1 MRTNLHATFF
11 SDIIPDKTSRLSGL
25 MLHFLFTLLV
35 FTIHQPVFCQN
46 APNKTEKKSS
56 GKDVPV
62 SVKKVTA
69 DAIRQSVSKTLKTS
83 SNNIWF
89 EKNDGQFGN
98 DSVIYGFRTS
108 FGSMGV
114 YCNKLRV
121 VTQQTEN
128 GEKKGKQIVDITFPG
143 SIQNWV
149 VLPGSKSAVKGSY
162 NNKCGTIHAAIF
174 NEITL
179 KNVYPGI
186 DLRLYSGE
194 QGALEFD
201 WLLAKAADHKKI
213 RMNFKGQHGITIEKN
228 GEAVIQ
234 LQHDNMKIVM
244 PETYQI
250 LHGQKKLFEG
260 KMSVSAD
267 NNTLK
272 YDIAGNINPNLPLVI
287 DPVMLWSTYVHNNTS
302 TFDEYLY
309 TIAVNA
315 ASEVYAC
322 GLTNEAIST
331 AYMSGVAP
339 GFLSTYNFALN
350 SNGGEQS
357 SILYRLNAKGTVITA
372 WTYTGLTKNIP
383 VALGIFPDNRILVV
397 YKTDT
402 IQIFSADLT
411 TRLYSDDISPNV
423 GNNVLSYQSQS
434 IIDNDVFYLGG
445 VAETALPASII
456 PATAPDA
463 VLVGNEGIILRINN
477 ATTIPFAQWG
487 TYVGGSSNESFTA
500 IAATPDKT
508 KIAFAVHVDGSGGSY
523 PALVNAVDNTISGT
537 ELLVGVIPVG
547 TPSAFSFFS
556 YLGGSLDEGKSS
568 KNQNA
573 ALVAADNNY
582 FYVAGNTTSS
592 DFPNTAGSAQPTQ
605 GAGPTKSNQFLSQ
618 IPLNGSAGVGFKST
632 YNGGSDVDIVGGL
645 VIDSRTN
652 DVILFGTTQSNDF
665 PVYNASLYSPFYQ
678 ASHGSFAFGKL
689 DITYSVFANGL
700 ATRKFSTYIGGDY
713 NDYLGSTGKLEGTGH
728 FQYNSTNGFTYIGT
742 TIHSDQSTLPSQWMS
757 SIPGFDKSI
766 PPASASKDNHFI
778 FAMSPNTDD
787 FGDAPASYDAGTPAS
802 SAVSFFNLRIGDE
815 ADAEE
820 RPNSSLAADGDDI
833 LNSGSTNDEDGLFSI
848 PSIVAGATSFSVTVS
863 VFNSTGATVKLYGWI
878 DTDGNGIFD
887 TNEYAAI
894 NVPSSASQ
902 QSVVLNF
909 SGLPPFFS
917 AAGYSYLRL
926 RITNVTLTAANA
938 TGAFGKG
945 EVEDHIV
952 IQSLILPVLLE
963 KFTAVQQRE
972 NVLLNWAV
980 SKEINVQHYQV
991 QYSTDNI
998 KFTSLALFP
1007 AAGSYNYSWLHSSAV
1022 KGTNYYRLC
1031 ITGTDGGVTY
1041 SHIESINFGK
1051 NNTVTV
1057 YPNPAKDIINIR
1069 FPAIMITQPATLS
1082 FLSVDGKVLL
1092 QKKINTLPQTET
1104 IDVSHYPEGQYLLRI
1119 NNNNKV
1125 TEKKIKVTRHR

>member
-1 MRTNLHATFF
+1 MRTNLHPAIF
-11 SDIIPDKTSRLSGL
+11 SDIIPHTTSWPARL
-25 MLHFLFTLLV
+25 MLHLLFAL
-35 FTIHQPVFCQN
+35 FAFAIYKPVFCQKI
-46 APNKTEKKSS
+46 PSKTEKKSA
-56 GKDVPV
+56 KKNVPA
-62 SVKKVTA
+62 SVKKVPA
-69 DAIRQSVSKTLKTS
+69 DAIRQSVSQTLKAS

-98 DSVIYGFRTS
+98 DSVMYGFRTS

-114 YCNKLRV
+114 YSNKLRV

-128 GEKKGKQIVDITFPG
+128 GKKTGKQIVDITFPG
-143 SIQNWV
+143 SVQNWMV
-149 VLPGSKSAVKGSY
+149 VPGSKAVVKGSY
-162 NNKCGTIHAAIF
+162 NTRCGTINASIF

-201 WLLAKAADHKKI
+201 WLLAKACDHKKI
-213 RMNFKGQHGITIEKN
+213 RMNFKGQHGITIEKS
-228 GEAVIQ
+228 GEIVIQ

-244 PETYQI
+244 PETYQVI
-250 LHGQKKLFEG
+250 NGRKKLFAG
-260 KMSVSAD
+260 KMYVSED

-272 YDIAGNINPNLPLVI
+272 YDIAGNMNPNLPLVI
-287 DPVMLWSTYVHNNTS
+287 DPVMLWSTYLHNNTS

-309 TIAVNA
+309 TIAVNTV
-315 ASEVYAC
+315 SEVYAC

-339 GFLSTYNFALN
+339 GFLSVYNFAL
-350 SNGGEQS
+350 SSTGSQQS
-357 SILYRLNAKGTVITA
+357 VILYRLNAKGTAITA
-372 WTYTGLTKNIP
+372 WTYTGQTTNVP

-397 YKTDT
+397 YKMDT
-402 IQIFSADLT
+402 IQIFSADLS
-411 TRLYSDDISPNV
+411 TRLYSDVISANV

-445 VAETALPASII
+445 VAETALPSSII
-456 PATAPDA
+456 PVTAPDA
-463 VLVGNEGIILRINN
+463 VIVGNEGIILRINN
-477 ATTIPFAQWG
+477 ATTIPFAEWG
-487 TYVGGSSNESFTA
+487 TYVGGSADESFTA

-508 KIAFAVHVDGSGGSY
+508 KLAFAVHVDGSGGSY

-537 ELLVGVIPVG
+537 ELLIGVIPIG
-547 TPSAFSFFS
+547 TPSAFSVFS

-632 YNGGSDVDIVGGL
+632 YNGGSDIDIVGGL
-645 VIDSRTN
+645 VIDYRTN

-742 TIHSDQSTLPSQWMS
+742 TIHSDQTTLPPQWMS

-787 FGDAPASYDAGTPAS
+787 FGDAPASYDAGIPAS
-802 SAVSFFNLRIGDE
+802 SAVSFFDLRIGDE

-820 RPNSSLAADGDDI
+820 HQNSSLAADGDDI

-863 VFNSTGATVKLYGWI
+863 VFNNTGVAVKLYGWI
-878 DTDGNGIFD
+878 DTDGNGVFD

-902 QSVVLNF
+902 QSVVLSF

-917 AAGYSYLRL
+917 AIGYSYLRL
-926 RITNVTLTAANA
+926 RITNVALTAANA

-963 KFTAVQQRE
+963 KFTAVQQIE
-972 NVLLNWAV
+972 NILLNWAV
-980 SKEINVQHYQV
+980 SKEINVQQYQV
-991 QYSTDNI
+991 QFSTDNI
-998 KFTSLALFP
+998 KFTSLVMSP
-1007 AAGSYNYSWLHSSAV
+1007 ATGSHNYNWLHNSPV
-1022 KGTNYYRLC
+1022 TGINYYRLC
-1031 ITGTDGGVTY
+1031 ITGTDGGITY
-1041 SHIESINFGK
+1041 SSIESVNFGK
-1051 NNTVTV
+1051 NNIVTV
-1057 YPNPAKDIINIR
+1057 YPNPAKDVINIR
-1069 FPAIMITQPATLS
+1069 FPAAMITQPATIS
-1082 FLSVDGKVLL
+1082 FLSVDGKLL
-1092 QKKINTLPQTET
+1092 SQKRISTLSQTET
-1104 IDVSHYPEGQYLLRI
+1104 MDVSRYPEGQYLLRI

-1125 TEKKIKVTRHR
+1125 IEKKIKVTRHR